1 MGWDGMGWDGMGWD
15 GMGWDGMGWDGM
27 GWDGRIVAGL
37 LFINRKQTIAKC
49 SFRLHLA
56 MVCFY

>member
-1 MGWDGMGWDGMGWD
+1 
-15 GMGWDGMGWDGM
+15 MGWDGMGWDGM